1 MSVHSASA
9 PGGWWISQGMP
20 AINGVTALKNA
31 ICDFHHPLYLFER
44 HGEYA
49 AASYGT
55 AILGNGQPAPEQA
68 QGTDSEPVEL
78 PLLGYAPPC
87 SLKNLGDPS
96 FCEDYGLKYPYL
108 AGAMA
113 HGITSVSIV
122 EEMGKHGMLGFF
134 GAAGM
139 SVPEVEGAIDRMT
152 TTLGS
157 RPYGCNLIHSPH
169 EPELEAAL
177 VDLYLR
183 RGVTLIEA
191 SAFLG
196 LTLPVVRYRVHG
208 IHRDP
213 SGNITTPNRIIAK
226 VSRVEVATHFF
237 SPPPERFL
245 RQLVSNGE
253 ITPEEAELASRIPMA
268 QDLTAEADS
277 GGHTDNRPAIALL
290 PTMFALRDRM
300 QAQYGYNQSLRV
312 GAAGGIS
319 TPASA
324 AAAFAMGAAYILTGS
339 INQACKESGT
349 SDIVRKML
357 AEAGQADI
365 IMAPAADMFEM
376 GVKVQVLKRGT
387 MFAMRGA
394 KLYELYRKY
403 DALEDIPQ
411 TDRETLEQKFFKD
424 SLENVWQHTQRYFE
438 VRDAKQLKRARR
450 DPKHKMALIFRSYLG
465 QASHWANRGEPD
477 RKVDYQVWCGPA
489 MGAFNEWVQGSF
501 LQEPE
506 QRQVVTVALNILYG
520 AGIVNR
526 LHILRMQGIQ
536 LPSEFWKIT
545 PLRQEELEQRI
556 RQIEV

>member
-1 MSVHSASA
+1 MSVHPASV
-9 PGGWWISQGMP
+9 PVGWWISQGTP
-20 AINGVTALKNA
+20 PITGVAALKEM
-31 ICDFHHPLYLFER
+31 IFQLHHPMYLFER
-44 HGEYA
+44 HGQYA
-49 AASYGT
+49 AASDGT
-55 AILGNGQPAPEQA
+55 VTLGNWQPALRQA

-78 PLLGYAPPC
+78 PLLGYAPAC

-122 EEMGKHGMLGFF
+122 EEMGKYGMLGFF
-134 GAAGM
+134 GSAGM
-139 SVPEVEGAIDRMT
+139 SVAAVEDAIDRIS

-169 EPELEAAL
+169 EPELEAAI

-183 RGVTLIEA
+183 RGVKLIEA

-213 SGNITTPNRIIAK
+213 SGKIVMPNRIIAK
-226 VSRVEVATHFF
+226 VSRIEVATHFF
-237 SPPPERFL
+237 SPPPDRFL
-245 RQLVSNGE
+245 RQLLAHGE
-253 ITPEEAELASRIPMA
+253 ITSEQAELASRIPMA

-277 GGHTDNRPAIALL
+277 GGHTDNRPAISLL
-290 PTMFALRDRM
+290 PTMCALRDRM
-300 QAQYGYNQSLRV
+300 QAQYGYIQNLRV

-324 AAAFAMGAAYILTGS
+324 AAAFAMGAAYVLTGS
-339 INQACKESGT
+339 VNQACRESGT
-349 SDIVRKML
+349 SDIVRHML
-357 AEAGQADI
+357 AEAGQADV

-387 MFAMRGA
+387 MFAMRGV

-403 DALEDIPQ
+403 DAIENIPQ
-411 TDRETLEQKFFKD
+411 ADREMLEQKFFKD
-424 SLENVWQHTQRYFE
+424 SLENVWRQAQHYFE
-438 VRDAKQLKRARR
+438 ERDAGQIERARR

-489 MGAFNEWVQGSF
+489 MGAFNEWVKGSF
-501 LQEPE
+501 LEDPE
-506 QRQVVTVALNILYG
+506 QRRVVPVALNILYG

-526 LHILRMQGIQ
+526 LNILRMQGIQ
-536 LPSEFWKIT
+536 LPPEFWKIA
-545 PLRQEELEQRI
+545 PLSKDEIEQRI
-556 RQIEV
+556 RQIED